1 MGPELEGENSKVKF
15 TFSKRLEHF
24 ETGIFAALDEKKQ
37 KLERSGRKIWNLS
50 IGTPDFEP
58 PEHVRKALV
67 EAAAKPENYRYAI
80 SDLPELTEAV
90 IAYYRRRFGVNLEP
104 EEVLA
109 VHGSQEGLGH
119 LGMALCNPGD
129 VVLLPDP
136 GYPIFE
142 AGSFLGGAQVAYYPL
157 LRENSFLPDFAAIPE
172 ETARKAKYIIV
183 SYPSNPVC
191 AVGTPEMY
199 RELIRFAE
207 TYNIIVIHDNAY
219 SDILYDGEEGTSF
232 LCFPGAKDVGAEF
245 FSLSKSFNI
254 TGARISFLVGNREIV
269 GTLRHLRS
277 QIDFGVFLPVQY
289 AAIAALNG
297 PRDEVE
303 AQRRTYEERRNTLCG
318 GLRSIGWDVPDS
330 RGTMFVWAP
339 VPKGFSSSQEFCME
353 LVERTG
359 VLCTPGY
366 AFGPLGEGYV
376 RFALV
381 LPVQEIENLIR
392 AIDESGILRERP

>member
-1 MGPELEGENSKVKF
+1 MKYMEFS
-15 TFSKRLEHF
+15 FSKRLAHF
-24 ETGIFAALDEKKQ
+24 ETGIFAALDQKKQ
-37 KLERSGRKIWNLS
+37 EMEAAGKKIWNLS

-58 PEHVRKALV
+58 PAHVRKALM

-80 SDLPELTEAV
+80 SDLPELTQAV
-90 IAYYRRRFGVNLEP
+90 IDYYRRRFGVELEP
-104 EEVLA
+104 EEILA
-109 VHGSQEGLGH
+109 VHGSQEGIGH
-119 LGMALCNPGD
+119 LGMALCDPGD

-142 AGSFLGGAQVAYYPL
+142 AGSFLGGAQVEYYPL
-157 LRENSFLPDFAAIPE
+157 LEKNGFLPDFSSIPE
-172 ETARKAKYIIV
+172 ETAQKAKYMIV

-207 TYNIIVIHDNAY
+207 KYNIIVIHDNAY
-219 SDILYDGEEGTSF
+219 SDIIYDGQEGTSF
-232 LCFPGAKDVGAEF
+232 LAYPGAKDVGAEF
-245 FSLSKSFNI
+245 FSLSKSYNV
-254 TGARISFLVGNREIV
+254 TGARISFFIGNRKIV
-269 GTLRHLRS
+269 GALRHLRS

-297 PRDEVE
+297 PREEVE
-303 AQRRTYEERRNTLCG
+303 KQRQTYEARRDALCG
-318 GLRSIGWDVPDS
+318 GLRSIGWNVPDS
-330 RGTMFVWAP
+330 KGTMFVWAP
-339 VPKGFSSSQEFCME
+339 VPKPFTSSQEFCMK
-353 LVERTG
+353 LVEKTG

-381 LPVQEIENLIR
+381 LPVSEIEKIVQ
-392 AIDESGILRERP
+392 AIHESGILSGNI

>member
-1 MGPELEGENSKVKF
+1 M
-15 TFSKRLEHF
+15 
-24 ETGIFAALDEKKQ
+24 
-37 KLERSGRKIWNLS
+37 
-50 IGTPDFEP
+50 
-58 PEHVRKALV
+58 
-67 EAAAKPENYRYAI
+67 
-80 SDLPELTEAV
+80 
-90 IAYYRRRFGVNLEP
+90 
-104 EEVLA
+104 
-109 VHGSQEGLGH
+109 
-119 LGMALCNPGD
+119 
-129 VVLLPDP
+129 
-136 GYPIFE
+136 
-142 AGSFLGGAQVAYYPL
+142 
-157 LRENSFLPDFAAIPE
+157 
-172 ETARKAKYIIV
+172 
-183 SYPSNPVC
+183 
-191 AVGTPEMY
+191 
-199 RELIRFAE
+199 
-207 TYNIIVIHDNAY
+207 IHDNAY

-269 GTLRHLRS
+269 GALRHLRS